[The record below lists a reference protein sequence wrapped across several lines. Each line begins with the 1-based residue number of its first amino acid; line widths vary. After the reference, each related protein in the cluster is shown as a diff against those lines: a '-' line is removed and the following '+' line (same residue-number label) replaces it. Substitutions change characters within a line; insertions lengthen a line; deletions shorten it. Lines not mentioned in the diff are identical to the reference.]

1 MTPAWAAAVLFFL
14 GVFGLLGLLLSVGG
28 ELLARRTVRRRWT
41 TVAGWRPIRMEE
53 QALLGA
59 AVGAV
64 GALGL
69 VALGVGGVWPFW
81 LISVGA
87 GAGFGL
93 GFYRR
98 LVAQRA
104 EEGSLLLVLEDLA
117 LRLQAEGGVEPALR
131 AVARV
136 EDRSPA
142 RRALRQAL
150 ARRGLEGGPAV
161 LRAWAESFRPDLL
174 GPIVAAVQAA
184 QEAGLDPAAALRET
198 AETAAREMLARQTAR
213 LKALP
218 DALLPFL
225 GLGLFAPIL
234 GLLMI
239 PLLVHIIQRIAET
252 TRFRVP

>member
-1 MTPAWAAAVLFFL
+1 MTPSWVAAALFFL
-14 GVFGLLGLLLSVGG
+14 GVFGLLSLLAQVGQ
-28 ELLARRTVRRRWT
+28 ELLDRRIRRRPWA
-41 TVAGWRPIRMEE
+41 VVSWRPTTPPAL
-53 QALLGA
+53 ALLGA
-59 AVGAV
+59 AVGAL

-81 LISVGA
+81 LLSMGA

-98 LVAQRA
+98 LVRQRE

-117 LRLQAEGGVEPALR
+117 LRLSAEGGVEPALR

-136 EDRSPA
+136 ADASPA
-142 RRALRQAL
+142 RQALRQAL

-184 QEAGLDPAAALRET
+184 AEAGLDPAGALRET
-198 AETAAREMLARQTAR
+198 AETAAREMLARQAAR

-239 PLLVHIIQRIAET
+239 PLLVQIILRIAET